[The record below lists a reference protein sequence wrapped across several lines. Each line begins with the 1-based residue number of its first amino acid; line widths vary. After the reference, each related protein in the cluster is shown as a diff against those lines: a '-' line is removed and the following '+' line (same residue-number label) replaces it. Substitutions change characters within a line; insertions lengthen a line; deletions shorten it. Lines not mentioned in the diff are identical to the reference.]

1 MSFDDDEPR
10 GKRDG
15 GRERRPKRGGRREFG
30 NDSDFGGPP
39 PDPFADPHFG
49 NDDSGFGGG
58 RSGGGYRGG
67 GGGGGYRGGGDRDGG
82 GGGYRGGGGGGYRGG
97 GDRDGGG
104 GGYRGGGGGGY
115 RGGGDRDG
123 GGGGYRGGGGGGYRG
138 GGDRDGGGGG
148 YRGGGG
154 GGGYRGG
161 GDRDGGGGGYR
172 GGGGGGGGFR
182 GGGGGGGYRGGGGGG
197 DRDGGGRPPRQPMQ
211 IEKEGVTGVIKF
223 FNQDRGFGFI
233 TPDDGSDDV
242 FVHISSIER
251 SGIQQVEDGMKLT
264 FDLAADNRGKGPK
277 AVNLKLMDSDGAA
290 ADDNDAEDDDY

>member
-67 GGGGGYRGGGDRDGG
+67 GGGYRGGGDRDSG

-154 GGGYRGG
+154 GGG
-161 GDRDGGGGGYR
+161 
-172 GGGGGGGGFR
+172 FR
-182 GGGGGGGYRGGGGGG
+182 GGGGGYRGGGGGG

-290 ADDNDAEDDDY
+290 ADDNDTEDDDY